1 VFRLNIWNEGQALR
15 LGARLVDGRHF
26 SASNSAALKDNVW
39 GFDGFGF
46 CPRQAM
52 TKVEFHSP
60 VDAALMAAN
69 EPPDGPRRD
78 DGDGESKTGIVT
90 KTRPKTKKPNLYK
103 VLLLNDDFTPM
114 EFVVLVLQRFFNK
127 GQEDATRIML
137 HVHHKGVGICG
148 VYTYEVA
155 ETKVTQV
162 MDFSRQHGHPLQ
174 CTMEKE

>member
-1 VFRLNIWNEGQALR
+1 MRLEEETL
-15 LGARLVDGRHF
+15 LF
-26 SASNSAALKDNVW
+26 AAAIKLA
-39 GFDGFGF
+39 G
-46 CPRQAM
+46 
-52 TKVEFHSP
+52 S
-60 VDAALMAAN
+60 
-69 EPPDGPRRD
+69 DGPRRD
-78 DGDGESKTGIVT
+78 DGDSKTGIVT
-90 KTRPKTKKPNLYK
+90 KTRPKTKKPSLYK

-127 GQEDATRIML
+127 GHEDATRIML